1 MTSPGS
7 SVRRPRKSPPV
18 FQPRFVL
25 SLLYLAAF
33 FMVYSLALVAPELL
47 EVLNTAPV
55 GPEQERLAE
64 EAARAAFRP
73 RLPIA
78 IGLSLLTLGV
88 LGYYQRIPGLRSH

>member
-1 MTSPGS
+1 MPEPP
-7 SVRRPRKSPPV
+7 RRATPV

-33 FMVYSLALVAPELL
+33 FLAYSLALVAPELL
-47 EVLNTAPV
+47 EVLNTVPT
-55 GPEQERLAE
+55 GPEQERMAE
-64 EAARAAFRP
+64 EAARAAFAP

-88 LGYYQRIPGLRSH
+88 AGYYQRLPGLRAR